1 MNVLIS
7 KTQEKENGMKYDEFA
22 RNARNFDGNEDGF
35 EYFEDARRRSVPN
48 QGAQFQGAPYQGS
61 QFQGGQFQAPQY
73 APPQMQQANMGAYG
87 LPDDYK
93 GVLEYEP
100 RSPEDVQ
107 ILIDYLKQCHYA
119 IVKLDNVPPDDAQR
133 VLDFVSGAIYALN
146 GSVHRITGNIFF
158 VSPQGAELTVPYG
171 NKK

>member
-1 MNVLIS
+1 
-7 KTQEKENGMKYDEFA
+7 MKYDEFA

-35 EYFEDARRRSVPN
+35 DYFEDAHRRAPYSGTQN
-48 QGAQFQGAPYQGS
+48 QGAPSVGPQY
-61 QFQGGQFQAPQY
+61 QAPQY
-73 APPQMQQANMGAYG
+73 QTPQYQAPQYQGPQVPPQAGMGAYG

-100 RSPEDVQ
+100 HSPEDVQ

-119 IVKLDNVPPDDAQR
+119 IVKLDNVQPDDAQR
-133 VLDFVSGAIYALN
+133 ILDFVSGAVYALN
-146 GSVHRITGNIFF
+146 GSIHRIMGNIFF